1 MNAQTQTYSPV
12 TLSDFHDWDYER
24 WSAKKDAIDDAID
37 GRLDDLQSSSF
48 QYAKDT
54 VESAV
59 ERIADN
65 AKGEQERLNRYLLQV
80 WQYRNAKPD
89 TTERKLRD
97 YAVSMI
103 ADIMNSA
110 LVDVVTADTQKQY

>member
-1 MNAQTQTYSPV
+1 MNAQTQTYSPA
-12 TLSDFHDWDYER
+12 TLSNFHDWDYER

-54 VESAV
+54 VECAV

-110 LVDVVTADTQKQY
+110 LVDAVTADTQKQY